1 MVVSPSTGS
10 RPLLEALPGNEHLVC
25 VAGYESSLD
34 EKVMISHRIF
44 WIFDTVVLG
53 LAFLG
58 AYFLFPGIQFL
69 FAPGGLLGD
78 IWTQFLP
85 VPETWG
91 ARLPPIVDF
100 LWVFLIVALATLI
113 VLELIGG
120 HSAISNQS
128 WLRIIINSFVSPLVG
143 LSLVTLILFAF
154 KSQTWS
160 RLFIFS
166 FVVFSTFGLCL
177 YQLLLRSYF
186 RHRRESGYHAKNV
199 LLIGQPTSVSWGI
212 SYFSEHVPK
221 EDYRLIGYL
230 NSSNVSFPVSAADLA
245 PVNIAFKHFGSV
257 DKLGELL
264 INRPIDE
271 VIAIYSTSGG
281 EWISQVIRDC
291 DYFGVLLRIIPEEL
305 LWDERK
311 NLKTIYTMEPL
322 YFPAIVLAP
331 KNWSTDALFV
341 KRLFDIVVSG
351 LLLIFLLP
359 LLALIALAI
368 KITTPHLPVF
378 YPWRVVGR
386 NGVEFTGYKFTT
398 MYADA
403 DEKKVKLEQYNEMK
417 GPVFKIKNDPR
428 VTQLGYLLRKF
439 SVNELPQL
447 WSVLKGDMS
456 LVGPRPAFR
465 HELERY
471 EFWQKRKLSIKPG
484 ITCLWQVRG
493 RNKIS
498 NFDDWAA
505 MDLEYIDNWSLWLDF
520 KILVKTLW
528 VVIAGTGS

>member
-1 MVVSPSTGS
+1 M
-10 RPLLEALPGNEHLVC
+10 
-25 VAGYESSLD
+25 
-34 EKVMISHRIF
+34 MISHRIF
-44 WIFDTVVLG
+44 WIFDTVVLI
-53 LAFLG
+53 LAFIV
-58 AYFLFPGIQFL
+58 AYFLFPGLQFL

-85 VPETWG
+85 IPETWG
-91 ARLPPIVDF
+91 AHLPSIVDF

-113 VLELIGG
+113 MLELLGG
-120 HSAISNQS
+120 HRAISCQS
-128 WLRIIINSFVSPLVG
+128 WLRIIANSFISPLVG

-154 KSQTWS
+154 KSQIWS

-166 FVVFSTFGLCL
+166 FVIFSSIGLCL
-177 YQLLLRSYF
+177 YQLVLRSYF
-186 RHRRESGYHAKNV
+186 RYRRESGYHVKNV
-199 LLIGQPTSVSWGI
+199 LLIGHPTSVSWGI
-212 SYFSEHVPK
+212 SYFSEHVPE

-230 NSSNVSFPVSAADLA
+230 DTPDNISQISTGDLK
-245 PVNIAFKHFGSV
+245 VMNFAFEHFGSV
-257 DKLGELL
+257 DKLGEVL

-271 VIAIYSTSGG
+271 VIAIRSTSRG

-305 LWDERK
+305 LGDERK
-311 NLKTIYTMEPL
+311 NLKTIYPMEPL

-331 KNWSTDALFV
+331 KNWNTDALFV

-351 LLLIFLLP
+351 LLLIFLSP
-359 LLALIALAI
+359 LFALIALAI
-368 KITTPHLPVF
+368 KITTPHLPIF

-403 DEKKVKLEQYNEMK
+403 DEKKVKLEKYNEMK

-439 SVNELPQL
+439 SINELPQL

-498 NFDDWAA
+498 NFNDWAA
-505 MDLEYIDNWSLWLDF
+505 MDLEYIDNWTLWLDF
-520 KILVKTLW
+520 KILVQTLW
-528 VVIAGTGS
+528 VVIAGSGS

>member
-1 MVVSPSTGS
+1 M
-10 RPLLEALPGNEHLVC
+10 
-25 VAGYESSLD
+25 AGYESSLD
-34 EKVMISHRIF
+34 EKAMISHRIF

-53 LAFLG
+53 SAFLV
-58 AYFLFPGIQFL
+58 AYFLFPAIQLL

-100 LWVFLIVALATLI
+100 LWVFLVVALATLI

-120 HSAISNQS
+120 HSAISSQS
-128 WLRIIINSFVSPLVG
+128 WLRIIVNGFVSPLVG

-154 KSQTWS
+154 KSQVWS

-166 FVVFSTFGLCL
+166 FVVFSAIGLCL
-177 YQLLLRSYF
+177 YQLVLRGYF
-186 RHRRESGYHAKNV
+186 RYRRASGYHAKNV
-199 LLIGQPTSVSWGI
+199 LLIGRQASVRWGI
-212 SYFSEHVPK
+212 NYFSEQVPN
-221 EDYRLIGYL
+221 EDYRPIGYL
-230 NSSNVSFPVSAADLA
+230 DCSNATFPVSAGDLA
-245 PVNIAFKHFGSV
+245 SANIAFKHFGSV

-271 VIAIYSTSGG
+271 VIAIYSASGG
-281 EWISQVIRDC
+281 EWVSQVIRDC

-305 LWDERK
+305 LLDERK
-311 NLKTIYTMEPL
+311 NLKTLYPLEPL
-322 YFPAIVLAP
+322 RFPAIVLAP
-331 KNWSTDALFV
+331 KNWNTDALFV

-351 LLLIFLLP
+351 LLLIFLSP
-359 LLALIALAI
+359 LFALIALAI
-368 KITTPHLPVF
+368 KITTPHLPIF

-403 DEKKVKLEQYNEMK
+403 DEQKAKLEKYNEMK

-428 VTQLGYLLRKF
+428 VTPLGHLLRKF
-439 SVNELPQL
+439 SINELPQL

-471 EFWQKRKLSIKPG
+471 DFWQKRKLSIKPG

-498 NFDDWAA
+498 NFNDWAA
-505 MDLEYIDNWSLWLDF
+505 LDLEYIDKWSLWLDL
-520 KILVKTLW
+520 KILWQTFW